1 MRSDRIGLLL
11 KSSRRQLG
19 LTREA
24 IAKLA
29 GVSPRLVAELERGQR
44 PNVSL
49 ESALRLLD
57 IAGVAVVAGTP
68 DGAVTEIHTK
78 SVAVLHRLA
87 RAERRRKTWTG
98 RHLSLREEGVD
109 PRPVGATS
117 KRLAAVAEVSRQ
129 AYALPSA
136 QSRNGG
142 AAHTKRRR
150 S

>member
-11 KSSRRQLG
+11 KSARRQLG

-49 ESALRLLD
+49 ESSLRLLD
-57 IAGVAVVAGTP
+57 LAGVSVVARTP
-68 DGAVTEIHTK
+68 DGAVTSIHSK
-78 SVAVLHRLA
+78 SVEALHRLA

-98 RHLSLREEGVD
+98 RLITLHEEGVD
-109 PRPVGATS
+109 PRPVGATAL
-117 KRLAAVAEVSRQ
+117 RVAAVAEVSRQ
-129 AYALPSA
+129 AYALS
-136 QSRNGG
+136 
-142 AAHTKRRR
+142 KRRR
-150 S
+150 P